1 MSPADWTALA
11 LIAATVAVLVVPCIA
26 LVVSP

>member
-11 LIAATVAVLVVPCIA
+11 LSTATVAVLVVPCIA
-26 LVVSP
+26 LAVSP